1 MFIILVQLGTC
12 NIEEV
17 DCGPSME
24 QIHEVISTRWSLGV
38 GVGKLVRVGSSGS
51 GGRPWN
57 IDC

>member
-38 GVGKLVRVGSSGS
+38 GVGKLVRVVVVAAVVE
-51 GGRPWN
+51 RDK